1 MLPSARQ
8 NDRWKGATVVC
19 IASGPSL
26 TREDCALVD
35 DWHEGSARR
44 VIAVNLSH
52 RLAPYA
58 DVVYGMDRGFWNE
71 HAAELRDSRAE
82 LWTTNREAAHV
93 HRLRHIAGHPIG
105 GISPRPGH
113 IAMGG
118 NSGYQA
124 VALAIHF
131 GAARVVLLGYDM
143 RNEGRRTH
151 WHGNHVR
158 LGNPAP
164 TRFGEWIRHFDTLKR
179 QMPAGVS
186 VINATPDSAL
196 RTFPYVALREALL
209 TTPSIASSIAACHHK
224 EPR

>member
-1 MLPSARQ
+1 M
-8 NDRWKGATVVC
+8 
-19 IASGPSL
+19 
-26 TREDCALVD
+26 
-35 DWHEGSARR
+35 
-44 VIAVNLSH
+44 NLSH

-71 HAAELRDSRAE
+71 HREELRDHAGE

-93 HRLRHIAGHPIG
+93 HGLHHIAGHACG
-105 GISPRPGH
+105 GISPRPNH

-131 GAARVVLLGYDM
+131 GAARVILLGYDM
-143 RNEGRRTH
+143 RHDGKRTH

-158 LGNPAP
+158 LGNPAA
-164 TRFGEWIRHFDTLKR
+164 TRFGEWRRHFDTLKR
-179 QMPAGVS
+179 QMPAGLS

-196 RTFPYVALREALL
+196 RMFPMMNLRDALL
-209 TTPSIASSIAACHHK
+209 TEPSIADTMAA
-224 EPR
+224 

>member
-1 MLPSARQ
+1 MR
-8 NDRWKGATVVC
+8 NRWRGATVVC

-26 TREDCALVD
+26 TREDCALVG
-35 DWHEGSARR
+35 DWHVAPAWPGFVGPDRR

-71 HAAELRDSRAE
+71 HAAEAREHGAE
-82 LWTTNREAAHV
+82 LWTTNREAAHA
-93 HRLRHIAGHPIG
+93 HGLRHIAGHPIG
-105 GISPRPGH
+105 GISPRPGY
-113 IAMGG
+113 IATGG

-124 VALAIHF
+124 VALAIYF

-143 RNEGRRTH
+143 RNVGRRTH

-158 LGNPAP
+158 LGNPADK
-164 TRFGEWIRHFDTLKR
+164 RFREWLAHFETLKR
-179 QMPAGVS
+179 QLPAGVS

-196 RTFPYVALREALL
+196 RTFPMMSLRDALL
-209 TTPSIASSIAACHHK
+209 TPPSIASSIAA
-224 EPR
+224 